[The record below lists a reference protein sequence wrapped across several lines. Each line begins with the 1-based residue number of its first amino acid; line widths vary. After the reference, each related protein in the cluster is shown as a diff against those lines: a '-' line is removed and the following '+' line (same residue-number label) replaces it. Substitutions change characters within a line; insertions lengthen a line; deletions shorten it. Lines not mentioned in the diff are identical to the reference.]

1 MKKKNSILIVSSV
14 VLVALA
20 LALLYRYLA
29 PPTQGSGIM
38 VTVPHPVVSTFNQEQ
53 LNTLKNETVDFSQN
67 IAPKTSQLDGNTQA
81 NANQNLSNIEPKG
94 N

>member
-1 MKKKNSILIVSSV
+1 MNNKNKILIVSSV
-14 VLVALA
+14 VLVLLA

-38 VTVPHPVVSTFNQEQ
+38 VVVPHPVSPTFNQEQ

-67 IAPKTSQLDGNTQA
+67 ITPKTSQLSPSNDT
-81 NANQNLSNIEPKG
+81 NASQSLSNIEPKG

>member
-1 MKKKNSILIVSSV
+1 MKKKNNVLIVASI
-14 VLVALA
+14 VLVLLA

-38 VTVPHPVVSTFNQEQ
+38 VTVPHPVVPTFNQEQ
-53 LNTLKNETVDFSQN
+53 LDVLKNDTVDFSQN
-67 IAPKTSQLDGNTQA
+67 IAPKTSQVNGSTNA
-81 NANQNLSNIEPKG
+81 NASQNISNIEPRG